1 MKSRKM
7 YIKVEKDMCGLRNIL
22 TITVNDKE
30 LSVESDTNEF
40 EVNEMGIEKLL
51 ELAMSDDEYVRWL
64 KEQPKRIEEMA
75 DEVVSKRD

>member
-1 MKSRKM
+1 M

-40 EVNEMGIEKLL
+40 KVNEMGIEKLL

>member
-1 MKSRKM
+1 M